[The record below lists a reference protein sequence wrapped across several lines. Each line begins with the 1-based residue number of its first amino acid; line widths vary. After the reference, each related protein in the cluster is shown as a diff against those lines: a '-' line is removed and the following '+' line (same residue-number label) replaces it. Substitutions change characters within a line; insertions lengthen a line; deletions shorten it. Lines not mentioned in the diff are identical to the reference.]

1 MYIPKFK
8 QTLPRYTNGEEYK
21 LESTGETY
29 TGFYFETSNQE
40 YYTGRSYARGAS
52 KKLVAQVDQTL
63 GTETPI
69 PQRYDDLKQDKTS
82 LQLTVTLKLPLHI
95 PTKNFQDIFIFRYF
109 AKSKID
115 FSILEISKET
125 YDLLFNKST
134 KYHYPTFD
142 ILALQWYVSSPST
155 DLIRDGFLQEGSI
168 TKNKKQVVNAE
179 RKLPGISQYL
189 TDPAELI

>member
-8 QTLPRYTNGEEYK
+8 QTPPRHTRGAEYK
-21 LESTGETY
+21 LEDTSETY

-40 YYTGRSYARGAS
+40 YYTGRSYARGVS
-52 KKLVAQVDQTL
+52 KKLVAQVDQTS
-63 GTETPI
+63 GPETPI
-69 PQRYDDLKQDKTS
+69 PQRYDDLKKDSTS

-95 PTKNFQDIFIFRYF
+95 PTKNFQDIFIYRYF

-115 FSILEISKET
+115 FSILEISNET
-125 YDLLFNKST
+125 YNLLLNKST

-142 ILALQWYVSSPST
+142 ILSIQWYVSSPST

-168 TKNKKQVVNAE
+168 TKNKRQIINAE